1 VELETF
7 GMGEKAMSV
16 MLEVEYQDARSALI
30 LTPLEKKASVR
41 IHKIA
46 LDGQGRPCRLAWQTW
61 DGIPLPA
68 GGLAQG
74 YESIDGNTI
83 LKTEVMATDADGHP
97 LRLLPATATRVQRL
111 EGPVTIDE
119 FLSHVISKVYIITAH
134 RLDPALQQSLQQGD
148 IYRVAFRLKA
158 STSDLPAFL
167 IANAS
172 GIFLLKAN
180 PCRIEW
186 ITKAQVV
193 HADADDMNAD
203 ELSDWDDWNL
213 NDIQIAEEEL
223 I

>member
-1 VELETF
+1 
-7 GMGEKAMSV
+7 MPV

-30 LTPLEKKASVR
+30 LTPLEKKAAIR
-41 IHKIA
+41 THKVA

-61 DGIPLPA
+61 DGVPLPA

-83 LKTEVMATDADGHP
+83 LKSEVMATDADGHP
-97 LRLLPATATRVQRL
+97 LRLLPATTTRVQRL
-111 EGPVTIDE
+111 EGPVSIDE
-119 FLSHVISKVYIITAH
+119 FLSHVISKAYIVTAH
-134 RLDPALQQSLQQGD
+134 RLDPALQNSLQQGD
-148 IYRVAFRLKA
+148 IYRVSFRLKA

-193 HADADDMNAD
+193 HADADDMDAD

-223 I
+223 T